1 MFLDKFTKKQYKAYK
16 NDIVIGIYHSK
27 ETVDKDLASGYID
40 YYKEVP
46 EQIQFNGMF
55 YDKYGAPKE
64 FYFFMIKLKW
74 LEFYC
79 IPHRKIQ
86 IILCVSDG
94 MSSINDC
101 TRVMLLYI

>member
-55 YDKYGAPKE
+55 YNKYGAPKE
-64 FYFFMIKLKW
+64 FYFFMIKNL
-74 LEFYC
+74 LEPD
-79 IPHRKIQ
+79 IP
-86 IILCVSDG
+86 
-94 MSSINDC
+94 
-101 TRVMLLYI
+101 